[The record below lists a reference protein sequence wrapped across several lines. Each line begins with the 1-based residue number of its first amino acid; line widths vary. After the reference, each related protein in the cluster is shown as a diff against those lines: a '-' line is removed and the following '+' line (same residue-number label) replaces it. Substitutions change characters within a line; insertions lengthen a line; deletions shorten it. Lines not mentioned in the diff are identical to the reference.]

1 MSRNTKQPI
10 QFYRGTT
17 AQHSGYTGPAG
28 ECTVDTTKNTLVVH
42 DGVKAGGYPLVKEDH
57 TVTGDGYVLAN
68 GSRSTT
74 IGSKTLALSLDTA
87 ALKNLLADLSGTD
100 AVAGNLKL
108 SDAVDSSLDAATGG
122 TAATPKAVKTA
133 VDGAVKKTYVV
144 KGDTYIKVDGKFST
158 TLDDADGLDLTLDTA
173 ALKSALADPTATN
186 VVSGNNML
194 SDAVD
199 SSLDAATGGTAAT
212 PKAVKAAYDKAAE
225 AITASRTLASV
236 DSPGVV
242 QVGDNL
248 SIDRYGVLR
257 VDTSAYNVY
266 LDGVNGL
273 DTNDGLTADT
283 PVKTVTRAFQ
293 CFYGV
298 SRYSPQ
304 PHILHVAAGTYTDA
318 AFSVNGMIHP
328 PMMVNF
334 APGARTISNVEA
346 LNGGQAVIS
355 GSLTIDNT
363 GFDIKQHGSA
373 IGARQSG
380 KLFIVNLNAVIRG
393 NFNYALYSD
402 DVSIVYDRYNPFDST
417 GNQGNTIHFDSVSF
431 TDSTAVSSSSS
442 LLYLART
449 TCTGTATGHMYHCS
463 LLGNIVVFKSGD
475 REDFFPGSGAG
486 VIEFNSSYY
495 EMVI

>member
-57 TVTGDGYVLAN
+57 PVTGDGLIKVNGETSTVL
-68 GSRSTT
+68 GS
-74 IGSKTLALSLDTA
+74 GTLALSIDTA
-87 ALKNLLADLSGTD
+87 AVGAAVSPVATD
-100 AVAGNLKL
+100 TVLGINKL
-108 SDAVDSSLDAATGG
+108 SDATDSTLDVSGQ
-122 TAATPKAVKTA
+122 TAATPA
-133 VDGAVKKTYVV
+133 
-144 KGDTYIKVDGKFST
+144 
-158 TLDDADGLDLTLDTA
+158 
-173 ALKSALADPTATN
+173 
-186 VVSGNNML
+186 
-194 SDAVD
+194 
-199 SSLDAATGGTAAT
+199 
-212 PKAVKAAYDKAAE
+212 AVKAAYDKAEE
-225 AITASRTLASV
+225 AITASRTLASI

-293 CFYGV
+293 CFSGV

-304 PHILHVAAGTYTDA
+304 PHVLHVAAGTYTDA
-318 AFSVNGMIHP
+318 AFSINGMIHP

-346 LNGGQAVIS
+346 VFGGQAVIS

-363 GFDIKQHGSA
+363 GSDIKRHGIA

-380 KLFIVNLNAVIRG
+380 KLYIINLNAVIRG
-393 NFNYALYSD
+393 NFEYPLYSG
-402 DVSIVYDRYNPFDST
+402 DVSIVYDQSNPFGVENS
-417 GNQGNTIHFDSVSF
+417 GNTIHFDSVSSR
-431 TDSTAVSSSSS
+431 DGTAVSAYSSFMD
-442 LLYLART
+442 LVRT
-449 TCTGTATGHMYHCS
+449 TCTGIATGRRYHCY
-463 LLGNIVVFKSGD
+463 LLSSIVVHSSGD
-475 REDFFPGSGAG
+475 GKEFFPGSAAG
-486 VIEFNSSYY
+486 LVEDSSLYY
-495 EMVI
+495 PFKS

>member
-57 TVTGDGYVLAN
+57 PVTGDGLIKVNGGTSTVL
-68 GSRSTT
+68 GS
-74 IGSKTLALSLDTA
+74 GALALSIDTA
-87 ALKNLLADLSGTD
+87 AVGAAVSPVATD
-100 AVAGNLKL
+100 TVLGINKL
-108 SDAVDSSLDAATGG
+108 SDATDSTLDVSGQ
-122 TAATPKAVKTA
+122 TAATPA
-133 VDGAVKKTYVV
+133 
-144 KGDTYIKVDGKFST
+144 
-158 TLDDADGLDLTLDTA
+158 
-173 ALKSALADPTATN
+173 
-186 VVSGNNML
+186 
-194 SDAVD
+194 
-199 SSLDAATGGTAAT
+199 
-212 PKAVKAAYDKAAE
+212 AVKAAYDKAEE
-225 AITASRTLASV
+225 AITASRTPASV
-236 DSPGVV
+236 DSLGVV

-293 CFYGV
+293 CFSGV

-304 PHILHVAAGTYTDA
+304 PHTMHVAAGTYTDA

-328 PMMVNF
+328 PMTINF

-346 LNGGQAVIS
+346 VFGGQAVIS

-363 GFDIKQHGSA
+363 GYEIQQHGIA

-380 KLFIVNLNAVIRG
+380 KLFIINLNAVIRG
-393 NFNYALYSD
+393 NFRYALYSG
-402 DVSIVYDRYNPFDST
+402 DVSIVYDRYNPFNFSE
-417 GNQGNTIHFDSVSF
+417 NAGNTIHFDSVSSE
-431 TDSTAVSSSSS
+431 DGTAVSSYMSFMN
-442 LLYLART
+442 LVRT
-449 TCTGTATGHMYHCS
+449 TCTGIATGRRYHCS
-463 LLGNIVVFKSGD
+463 LLSVITVPSRGSGN
-475 REDFFPGSGAG
+475 EFFPGSNAG
-486 VIEFNSSYY
+486 LADDNSLYFMY
-495 EMVI
+495 GK

>member
-57 TVTGDGYVLAN
+57 PVTGDGLIKVNGETSTVL
-68 GSRSTT
+68 GS
-74 IGSKTLALSLDTA
+74 GTLALSIDTA
-87 ALKNLLADLSGTD
+87 AVGAAVSPVATD
-100 AVAGNLKL
+100 TVLGINKL
-108 SDAVDSSLDAATGG
+108 SDATDSTLDVSGQ
-122 TAATPKAVKTA
+122 TAATPA
-133 VDGAVKKTYVV
+133 
-144 KGDTYIKVDGKFST
+144 
-158 TLDDADGLDLTLDTA
+158 
-173 ALKSALADPTATN
+173 
-186 VVSGNNML
+186 
-194 SDAVD
+194 
-199 SSLDAATGGTAAT
+199 
-212 PKAVKAAYDKAAE
+212 AVKAAYDKAEE
-225 AITASRTLASV
+225 AVTASRTLASV
-236 DSPGVV
+236 DSPGIV

-293 CFYGV
+293 CFSGV

-304 PHILHVAAGTYTDA
+304 PHIIHVAAGTYTDA

-328 PMMVNF
+328 PMVINF

-346 LNGGQAVIS
+346 VFGGIAVIS

-363 GFDIKQHGSA
+363 GFDIERHNIA

-380 KLFIVNLNAVIRG
+380 KLYIINLNAVIRG
-393 NFNYALYSD
+393 NFAYPLYSG
-402 DVSIVYDRYNPFDST
+402 DVSIVYDHYNPFDHTENS
-417 GNQGNTIHFDSVSF
+417 GNTIHFDSVS
-431 TDSTAVSSSSS
+431 SIAGTAVSSFSS
-442 LLYLART
+442 LLYLVHT
-449 TCTGTATGHMYHCS
+449 TCTGIATGRRYHCS
-463 LLGNIVVFKSGD
+463 LLSNITVSNSGGG
-475 REDFFPGSGAG
+475 ENFFPGSSAG
-486 VIEFNSSYY
+486 LIEDSSVYK
-495 EMVI
+495 VLNI

>member
-57 TVTGDGYVLAN
+57 TVTGDGYVLTN

-87 ALKNLLADLSGTD
+87 ALRNLLADPSGTD

-212 PKAVKAAYDKAAE
+212 PKAVKAAYDLAASKASDDLVVHIHNNETIEDVKTFLQGPDGTSADLTTSE
-225 AITASRTLASV
+225 IDLSKGVVFSKTVSADTVFTFINAPSGRAATFNLIITNGGSATITWPASV
-236 DSPGVV
+236 
-242 QVGDNL
+242 
-248 SIDRYGVLR
+248 
-257 VDTSAYNVY
+257 
-266 LDGVNGL
+266 
-273 DTNDGLTADT
+273 
-283 PVKTVTRAFQ
+283 KW
-293 CFYGV
+293 
-298 SRYSPQ
+298 
-304 PHILHVAAGTYTDA
+304 TDA
-318 AFSVNGMIHP
+318 AAPTLTASGVDVLTFMTPNGTTWYGT
-328 PMMVNF
+328 V
-334 APGARTISNVEA
+334 
-346 LNGGQAVIS
+346 
-355 GSLTIDNT
+355 
-363 GFDIKQHGSA
+363 A
-373 IGARQSG
+373 IY
-380 KLFIVNLNAVIRG
+380 NAG
-393 NFNYALYSD
+393 
-402 DVSIVYDRYNPFDST
+402 
-417 GNQGNTIHFDSVSF
+417 
-431 TDSTAVSSSSS
+431 
-442 LLYLART
+442 
-449 TCTGTATGHMYHCS
+449 
-463 LLGNIVVFKSGD
+463 
-475 REDFFPGSGAG
+475 
-486 VIEFNSSYY
+486 
-495 EMVI
+495 

>member
-57 TVTGDGYVLAN
+57 PVTGDGLIKVNGGTSTVL
-68 GSRSTT
+68 GSRA
-74 IGSKTLALSLDTA
+74 LALSIDTA
-87 ALKNLLADLSGTD
+87 AVGAAVSPVATD
-100 AVAGNLKL
+100 TVLGINKL
-108 SDAVDSSLDAATGG
+108 SDATDSTLDVSGQ
-122 TAATPKAVKTA
+122 TAATPA
-133 VDGAVKKTYVV
+133 
-144 KGDTYIKVDGKFST
+144 
-158 TLDDADGLDLTLDTA
+158 
-173 ALKSALADPTATN
+173 
-186 VVSGNNML
+186 
-194 SDAVD
+194 
-199 SSLDAATGGTAAT
+199 
-212 PKAVKAAYDKAAE
+212 AVKAAYDKAEE

-293 CFYGV
+293 CFSGV

-304 PHILHVAAGTYTDA
+304 PHIMHVAAGTYTDA
-318 AFSVNGMIHP
+318 TFSVNGMIHP
-328 PMMVNF
+328 PMWIKF

-346 LNGGQAVIS
+346 IFGGQAVIS

-363 GFDIKQHGSA
+363 GFETTRHHLA
-373 IGARQSG
+373 IGAKQNG
-380 KLFIVNLNAVIRG
+380 KLFPISLNAVIRG
-393 NFNYALYSD
+393 NFIHALYSG
-402 DVSIVYDRYNPFDST
+402 DVSVVYDLYNPFYHIE
-417 GNQGNTIHFDSVSF
+417 NAGNTIHFDSVSS
-431 TDSTAVSSSSS
+431 TYGTAVSSHSGFM
-442 LLYLART
+442 YLVRT
-449 TCTGTATGHMYHCS
+449 TCTGIATGRRYLCN
-463 LLGNIVVFKSGD
+463 LLGNLIVGSSGD
-475 REDFFPGSGAG
+475 GSKFFPGSEAG
-486 VIEFNSSYY
+486 LVEDSSSYH
-495 EMVI
+495 VFNI

>member
-57 TVTGDGYVLAN
+57 PVTGDGLIKVNGETSTVL
-68 GSRSTT
+68 GS
-74 IGSKTLALSLDTA
+74 GTLALSIDTA
-87 ALKNLLADLSGTD
+87 AVGAAVSPVATD
-100 AVAGNLKL
+100 TVLGINKL
-108 SDAVDSSLDAATGG
+108 SDATDSTLDVSGQ
-122 TAATPKAVKTA
+122 TAATPA
-133 VDGAVKKTYVV
+133 
-144 KGDTYIKVDGKFST
+144 
-158 TLDDADGLDLTLDTA
+158 
-173 ALKSALADPTATN
+173 
-186 VVSGNNML
+186 
-194 SDAVD
+194 
-199 SSLDAATGGTAAT
+199 
-212 PKAVKAAYDKAAE
+212 AVKAAYDKAVE

-283 PVKTVTRAFQ
+283 PVKTVTKAFQ
-293 CFYGV
+293 CFSGV
-298 SRYSPQ
+298 SKYSPQ
-304 PHILHVAAGTYTDA
+304 PHIMHVAAGTYTDA
-318 AFSVNGMIHP
+318 TFSINGMIHP
-328 PMMVNF
+328 PMTINF

-346 LNGGQAVIS
+346 VFGGQATIS

-363 GFDIKQHGSA
+363 GYDTQQHNLA

-380 KLFIVNLNAVIRG
+380 KLYIVNLNAVIRG
-393 NFNYALYSD
+393 NFDYALYSG
-402 DVSIVYDRYNPFDST
+402 DVSIVYDHVNLFDST
-417 GNQGNTIHFDSVSF
+417 VDAINTIHFDSVSS
-431 TDSTAVSSSSS
+431 TNGTAVSAYSS
-442 LLYLART
+442 LMNFVRT
-449 TCTGTATGHMYHCS
+449 TCTGIATGRRYHCYA
-463 LLGNIVVFKSGD
+463 LGNLIVSSRGGGK
-475 REDFFPGSGAG
+475 EFFPGSDAG
-486 VIEFNSSYY
+486 LVKDNSLYSIYTR
-495 EMVI
+495 

>member
-57 TVTGDGYVLAN
+57 PVTGDGLIKVNGGTSTVL
-68 GSRSTT
+68 GS
-74 IGSKTLALSLDTA
+74 GALALSIDTA
-87 ALKNLLADLSGTD
+87 AVGAAVSPVATD
-100 AVAGNLKL
+100 TVLGINKL
-108 SDAVDSSLDAATGG
+108 SDAIDSTLDVSGQ
-122 TAATPKAVKTA
+122 TAATPA
-133 VDGAVKKTYVV
+133 
-144 KGDTYIKVDGKFST
+144 
-158 TLDDADGLDLTLDTA
+158 
-173 ALKSALADPTATN
+173 
-186 VVSGNNML
+186 
-194 SDAVD
+194 
-199 SSLDAATGGTAAT
+199 
-212 PKAVKAAYDKAAE
+212 AVKAAYDKAAE
-225 AITASRTLASV
+225 AITASRTPASV
-236 DSPGVV
+236 DSLGVI

-266 LDGVNGL
+266 LDGVNGI

-293 CFYGV
+293 CFSGV

-304 PHILHVAAGTYTDA
+304 PHIMHVAAGTYTDT

-328 PMMVNF
+328 PMVINF

-346 LNGGQAVIS
+346 VFGGIAVIS

-363 GFDIKQHGSA
+363 GFDIKQHGIA

-380 KLFIVNLNAVIRG
+380 RLYIVNLNAVIRG
-393 NFNYALYSD
+393 NFDYALYSG
-402 DVSIVYDRYNPFDST
+402 DVSVVYDHLNPFDST
-417 GNQGNTIHFDSVSF
+417 ENAGNTIHFDSVSS
-431 TDSTAVSSSSS
+431 TDGTAVSAYSSFMNFV
-442 LLYLART
+442 RT
-449 TCTGTATGHMYHCS
+449 TCTGIATGRRYHCYA
-463 LLGNIVVFKSGD
+463 LGNLTVRSSGGGN
-475 REDFFPGSGAG
+475 EFFPGSDAG
-486 VIEFNSSYY
+486 LAEDNSLYFIY
-495 EMVI
+495 NG

>member
-57 TVTGDGYVLAN
+57 PVTGDGLIKVNGGTSTVL
-68 GSRSTT
+68 GS
-74 IGSKTLALSLDTA
+74 GALALSIDTA
-87 ALKNLLADLSGTD
+87 AVGAAVSPVATD
-100 AVAGNLKL
+100 TVLGINKL
-108 SDAVDSSLDAATGG
+108 SDATDSTLDVSGQ
-122 TAATPKAVKTA
+122 TAATPA
-133 VDGAVKKTYVV
+133 
-144 KGDTYIKVDGKFST
+144 
-158 TLDDADGLDLTLDTA
+158 
-173 ALKSALADPTATN
+173 
-186 VVSGNNML
+186 
-194 SDAVD
+194 
-199 SSLDAATGGTAAT
+199 
-212 PKAVKAAYDKAAE
+212 AVKAAYDKAEE

-293 CFYGV
+293 CFSGV

-304 PHILHVAAGTYTDA
+304 PHVMHVAAGTYTDA
-318 AFSVNGMIHP
+318 AFSINGMIHP

-334 APGARTISNVEA
+334 APGARVISNVEA
-346 LNGGQAVIS
+346 VFGGQAVIS
-355 GSLTIDNT
+355 GSLTIDST
-363 GFDIKQHGSA
+363 GFDIEQHILA

-380 KLFIVNLNAVIRG
+380 KLFLINLNAVIRG
-393 NFNYALYSD
+393 NFYFALYSG
-402 DVSIVYDRYNPFDST
+402 DVSIVYDHYNPFDFT
-417 GNQGNTIHFDSVSF
+417 ENAGNTIHFDSVS
-431 TDSTAVSSSSS
+431 SRAATAVSAHSSFMN
-442 LLYLART
+442 LVCT
-449 TCTGTATGHMYHCS
+449 TCTGIATGHRYHCYS
-463 LLGNIVVFKSGD
+463 LSNIILLSELGQAENCFLLI
-475 REDFFPGSGAG
+475 
-486 VIEFNSSYY
+486 
-495 EMVI
+495 

>member
-57 TVTGDGYVLAN
+57 PVTGDGLIKVNGGTSTVL
-68 GSRSTT
+68 GS
-74 IGSKTLALSLDTA
+74 GTLALSIDTA
-87 ALKNLLADLSGTD
+87 AVGAAVSPVATD
-100 AVAGNLKL
+100 TVLGINKL
-108 SDAVDSSLDAATGG
+108 SDATDSTLDVSGQ
-122 TAATPKAVKTA
+122 TAATPA
-133 VDGAVKKTYVV
+133 
-144 KGDTYIKVDGKFST
+144 
-158 TLDDADGLDLTLDTA
+158 
-173 ALKSALADPTATN
+173 
-186 VVSGNNML
+186 
-194 SDAVD
+194 
-199 SSLDAATGGTAAT
+199 
-212 PKAVKAAYDKAAE
+212 AVKAAYDKAEE
-225 AITASRTLASV
+225 AITASRTLASI

-293 CFYGV
+293 CFSGV

-304 PHILHVAAGTYTDA
+304 PHIMHVAAGTYTDA

-328 PMMVNF
+328 PMVINF
-334 APGARTISNVEA
+334 APGAQTISNVEA
-346 LNGGQAVIS
+346 VFGGIAVIS

-363 GFDIKQHGSA
+363 GYDIKQHNLA

-380 KLFIVNLNAVIRG
+380 KLFPINLNAVIRG
-393 NFNYALYSD
+393 NFLYALYSG
-402 DVSIVYDRYNPFDST
+402 DVSIVYDHYNPFDFT
-417 GNQGNTIHFDSVSF
+417 ENAGNTIHFDSVSSI
-431 TDSTAVSSSSS
+431 TGTAVSAYSSFMD
-442 LLYLART
+442 LVRT
-449 TCTGTATGHMYHCS
+449 TCTGIATGHRYYCR
-463 LLGNIVVFKSGD
+463 LLSNIVVRSSGD
-475 REDFFPGSGAG
+475 GQEFFPGSDVGLADD
-486 VIEFNSSYY
+486 NSLYY
-495 EMVI
+495 VYNG

>member
-57 TVTGDGYVLAN
+57 PVTGDGLIKVNGETSAVL
-68 GSRSTT
+68 GS
-74 IGSKTLALSLDTA
+74 GTLALSIDTA
-87 ALKNLLADLSGTD
+87 AVGAAVSPVATD
-100 AVAGNLKL
+100 TVLGINKL
-108 SDAVDSSLDAATGG
+108 SDATDSTLDVSGQ
-122 TAATPKAVKTA
+122 TAATPA
-133 VDGAVKKTYVV
+133 
-144 KGDTYIKVDGKFST
+144 
-158 TLDDADGLDLTLDTA
+158 
-173 ALKSALADPTATN
+173 
-186 VVSGNNML
+186 
-194 SDAVD
+194 
-199 SSLDAATGGTAAT
+199 
-212 PKAVKAAYDKAAE
+212 AVKAAYDKAEE
-225 AITASRTLASV
+225 AITASRTLASI

-273 DTNDGLTADT
+273 DTNDGFTADT
-283 PVKTVTRAFQ
+283 PIKTVTRAFQ
-293 CFYGV
+293 CFSGV

-304 PHILHVAAGTYTDA
+304 PHIMHVAAGTYTDA

-328 PMMVNF
+328 PMVINF

-346 LNGGQAVIS
+346 VFGGQAVIS

-363 GFDIKQHGSA
+363 GYDDNIHSIA

-380 KLFIVNLNAVIRG
+380 KLFIINLNAVIRG
-393 NFNYALYSD
+393 NFDYPLYSGD
-402 DVSIVYDRYNPFDST
+402 ASIIYDHFNPFDST
-417 GNQGNTIHFDSVSF
+417 ENAGNTIHFDSVS
-431 TDSTAVSSSSS
+431 SRVGTAECVFSS
-442 LLYLART
+442 LMYLTHT
-449 TCTGTATGHMYHCS
+449 TCTGTATGTRYYCHRLS
-463 LLGNIVVFKSGD
+463 NIVVPNRGD
-475 REDFFPGSGAG
+475 AEEFFPGSKAG
-486 VIEFNSSYY
+486 SVEDNSLYRS
-495 EMVI
+495 I

>member
-57 TVTGDGYVLAN
+57 PVTGDGLIKVNGETSTVL
-68 GSRSTT
+68 GS
-74 IGSKTLALSLDTA
+74 GTLALSIDTA
-87 ALKNLLADLSGTD
+87 AVGAAVSPVATD
-100 AVAGNLKL
+100 TVLGINKL
-108 SDAVDSSLDAATGG
+108 SDATDSTLDVSGQ
-122 TAATPKAVKTA
+122 TAATPA
-133 VDGAVKKTYVV
+133 
-144 KGDTYIKVDGKFST
+144 
-158 TLDDADGLDLTLDTA
+158 
-173 ALKSALADPTATN
+173 
-186 VVSGNNML
+186 
-194 SDAVD
+194 
-199 SSLDAATGGTAAT
+199 
-212 PKAVKAAYDKAAE
+212 AVKAAYDKAEE
-225 AITASRTLASV
+225 AITASRTLASI

-293 CFYGV
+293 CFSGV

-304 PHILHVAAGTYTDA
+304 PHTMYVAAGTYTDA

-328 PMMVNF
+328 PMTINF
-334 APGARTISNVEA
+334 APGARAISNVEA
-346 LNGGQAVIS
+346 IFGGQVVIS
-355 GSLTIDNT
+355 GSITIDNT
-363 GFDIKQHGSA
+363 GYDIKQHIIA

-380 KLFIVNLNAVIRG
+380 KMFIINLNAIIRG
-393 NFNYALYSD
+393 KFAYPLYSG
-402 DVSIVYDRYNPFDST
+402 DVSVVYDHLNTFDST
-417 GNQGNTIHFDSVSF
+417 ENLGNTIHFDSVSSE
-431 TDSTAVSSSSS
+431 DGTAVSAYSSFMN
-442 LLYLART
+442 LART
-449 TCTGTATGHMYHCS
+449 TCTGIATGRRYHCYA
-463 LLGNIVVFKSGD
+463 LGNLVVYGSGTG
-475 REDFFPGSGAG
+475 EEFFPGSAAG
-486 VIEFNSSYY
+486 LVDDSSLYS
-495 EMVI
+495 VRNG